1 MAKKILLLSL
11 FCLLCSATLSFS
23 SSISSRSYPRR
34 IPRLTPH
41 LSTIL
46 RDFPAE
52 DDNNNL
58 IEASS
63 SAAAAINSG
72 NDSNDF
78 VTYFYDQTLDH
89 FNYNPEISYRKFKQR
104 FVVNSKFWGGS
115 QSNSPIF
122 AFLGAEAPIDGD
134 VSSIGLLSDNAPR
147 FKSLSVY
154 IEVFLFFFFFSFS
167 FIITKFYD
175 SKFP

>member
-11 FCLLCSATLSFS
+11 FWLLCSATLSFS
-23 SSISSRSYPRR
+23 SSISSRSHPRR

-46 RDFPAE
+46 RDFPA

-63 SAAAAINSG
+63 SSAINSG
-72 NDSNDF
+72 NDLNDF

-122 AFLGAEAPIDGD
+122 AYLGAEAPIDGD
-134 VSSIGLLSDNAPR
+134 VSFIGLLSDNAPR

-154 IEVFLFFFFFSFS
+154 IEVFLFFFS
-167 FIITKFYD
+167 IYNHKIL
-175 SKFP
+175 